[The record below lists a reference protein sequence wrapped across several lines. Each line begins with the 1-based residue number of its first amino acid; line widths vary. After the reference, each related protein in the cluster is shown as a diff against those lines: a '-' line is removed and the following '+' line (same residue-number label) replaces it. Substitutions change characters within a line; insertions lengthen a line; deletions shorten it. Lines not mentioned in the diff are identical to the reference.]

1 MCHFRAMRDTNREF
15 WKSVNRLW
23 QLAVI
28 LPLSTLGCE
37 DPCATE
43 ANEVLLEA
51 AAAEEGAIRTESGL
65 VFRELIKGTGPQPQ
79 AHSTV
84 QVHYEGRLP
93 TGKVFDSSKRRGPA
107 KFKLEEVIPG
117 WTEGLQM
124 LKGGGKAKLTIPAG
138 LAYGR
143 KGKRGTIPP
152 CSVLVFEVEMLG
164 IYD

>member
-1 MCHFRAMRDTNREF
+1 MCYSN
-15 WKSVNRLW
+15 KLY
-23 QLAVI
+23 QLALL
-28 LPLSTLGCE
+28 LPLVSLALLSLGCE

-65 VFRELIKGTGPQPQ
+65 VFRELIRGTGPQPQ
-79 AHSTV
+79 VANTV

-93 TGKVFDSSKRRGPA
+93 NGKVFDSSKRRGPA
-107 KFKLEEVIPG
+107 RFKLDEVIPG

-124 LKGGGKAKLTIPAG
+124 LKGGGKAKLTIPAS
-138 LAYGR
+138 LAYGK

-152 CSVLVFEVEMLG
+152 CTVLVFDVELLG